1 RIGIP
6 ISLSTIYLEVGRRVG
21 VPLAGVAFPGHFL
34 VRYVGRDVSE
44 EVLIDPF
51 NRGTMLT
58 VDECR
63 RRLEEMYEGAV
74 AFRPEFLRRAR
85 NKEILERML
94 NNLKAIYQGQRDF
107 HRALRVQE
115 LLLCVSPASGR
126 HLLVEAGTGIGKS
139 LGYLVPAILWANRPD
154 PGEPLPP
161 EERRVVISTHT
172 RALQEQLARRDLP
185 FLERALAPAGIA
197 FRHALLMG
205 SENYLCVQRLNEIGL
220 DGALPRDEAALSQL
234 DVAVSDR
241 SVARLLDDLGPSPRR
256 SRRAPARQ
264 GAGSRDPGGPGRPG
278 AGRLGDARARVAEEA
293 EGFFE
298 EARRQ
303 AEALGG

>member
-1 RIGIP
+1 MMSEAQPARRAFAALVALPDDAIDLAQASLLSAREEYPGLEVGRYLSRLDEMAAELRQRLRGGEVATSRIAHLNRLLFEEMGFRGNRDEYYDPRNSFLNDVLDRRIGIP

-115 LLLCVSPASGR
+115 LLLCVSPAS
-126 HLLVEAGTGIGKS
+126 
-139 LGYLVPAILWANRPD
+139 
-154 PGEPLPP
+154 
-161 EERRVVISTHT
+161 
-172 RALQEQLARRDLP
+172 AREIRDRGLI
-185 FLERALAPAGIA
+185 R
-197 FRHALLMG
+197 FRLALLAQAADDLDA
-205 SENYLCVQRLNEIGL
+205 YL
-220 DGALPRDEAALSQL
+220 EAAPDAPDAAEIRERVQEL
-234 DVAVSDR
+234 R
-241 SVARLLDDLGPSPRR
+241 RLSPRMN
-256 SRRAPARQ
+256 
-264 GAGSRDPGGPGRPG
+264 
-278 AGRLGDARARVAEEA
+278 
-293 EGFFE
+293 
-298 EARRQ
+298 
-303 AEALGG
+303 

>member
-1 RIGIP
+1 MMSEAQPARRAFAALVALPDDAIDLAQASLLIAREEYPGLEVGRYLSRLDEMAAELRQRLRGGEVATSRIAHLNRLLFEEMGFRGNRDEYYDPRNSFLNDVLDRRIGIP

-115 LLLCVSPASGR
+115 LLLCVSPAS
-126 HLLVEAGTGIGKS
+126 
-139 LGYLVPAILWANRPD
+139 
-154 PGEPLPP
+154 
-161 EERRVVISTHT
+161 
-172 RALQEQLARRDLP
+172 AREIRDRGLI
-185 FLERALAPAGIA
+185 R
-197 FRHALLMG
+197 FRLALLAQAADDLDA
-205 SENYLCVQRLNEIGL
+205 YL
-220 DGALPRDEAALSQL
+220 EAAPDAPDAAEMRERVQEL
-234 DVAVSDR
+234 R
-241 SVARLLDDLGPSPRR
+241 RLSPRMN
-256 SRRAPARQ
+256 
-264 GAGSRDPGGPGRPG
+264 
-278 AGRLGDARARVAEEA
+278 
-293 EGFFE
+293 
-298 EARRQ
+298 
-303 AEALGG
+303 